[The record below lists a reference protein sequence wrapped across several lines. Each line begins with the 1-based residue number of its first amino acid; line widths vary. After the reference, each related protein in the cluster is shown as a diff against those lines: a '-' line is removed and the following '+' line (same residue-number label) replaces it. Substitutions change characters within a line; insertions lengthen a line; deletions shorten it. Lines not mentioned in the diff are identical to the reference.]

1 MTEGTV
7 DSRAP
12 AQTAAR
18 VTATAT
24 AIIGLGVVTAATGV
38 VVLVWP
44 EATLQVIAVVFGIF
58 AVADGVLRL
67 VSALVADDRSGGWRM
82 LLVLQGVLSVLVGI
96 VFLRHPFQTL
106 AVLTLLLG
114 MFWVVGGLL
123 QVVHGLGS
131 PASSSWHTRRPPC
144 SSSCGYWAC
153 SCSSAGPCSSDGGS
167 SSCSGMNV
175 MNERLFLRS
184 RPRPTASIERTAQLR
199 PDSRAVTTADRRL
212 LTPLGRRPEHVP
224 LTMLTDTWSSE
235 ATSRPVGRVEARRA
249 RPHVR
254 GRVSDDRPGVGAP
267 RPVRR
272 AAAHSGQLVGPPPG
286 RGSGG
291 RRRRR

>member
-24 AIIGLGVVTAATGV
+24 AIIGLGVVTVATGV

-131 PASSSWHTRRPPC
+131 PA
-144 SSSCGYWAC
+144 
-153 SCSSAGPCSSDGGS
+153 
-167 SSCSGMNV
+167 M
-175 MNERLFLRS
+175 
-184 RPRPTASIERTAQLR
+184 
-199 PDSRAVTTADRRL
+199 
-212 LTPLGRRPEHVP
+212 
-224 LTMLTDTWSSE
+224 
-235 ATSRPVGRVEARRA
+235 
-249 RPHVR
+249 R
-254 GRVSDDRPGVGAP
+254 GRAWSVGAGL
-267 RPVRR
+267 VSL
-272 AAAHSGQLVGPPPG
+272 AAGIFVLAYTSATLLVLVWLLGLQLLLGGALLVGWGIIVMQRDERDERDERAPVPPQQTSAYG
-286 RGSGG
+286 KHRTHRSAQA
-291 RRRRR
+291 